1 MEYHISFSIENDT
14 FLFTRI
20 THLFSR
26 FKCQMVHLQAKQVE
40 LSKLAVDVTIRV
52 EQKMY
57 DQFIIQLNNTIG
69 VMNVKCNVNEK
80 VAVF

>member
-1 MEYHISFSIENDT
+1 
-14 FLFTRI
+14 
-20 THLFSR
+20 
-26 FKCQMVHLQAKQVE
+26 MVHLQAKQVE
-40 LSKLAVDVTIRV
+40 LSKLAVDVTIRI

-80 VAVF
+80 IAVF